1 MKIQRFTNEAEWIQA
16 SVQVVLEAYRTTP
29 DHFRLALS
37 GGSTPGPVYGALA
50 GPLDFSKIELYQ
62 VDERCV
68 PWDDP
73 ESNHRLI
80 SESLL
85 KKLTAP
91 PKEFHAFKATPP
103 TESAI
108 QESLKIYE
116 NQLFDLAEH
125 PFTVTILGIGPDG
138 HIASLFPDTPALKEK
153 KRLTAHTHGAKRS
166 ALADRLTLTLPPL
179 LASRTILVLAKGRG
193 KEAVIE
199 ELEHGKKSIHE
210 FPARALKEHPNCIV
224 HFLTG
229 GA

>member
-1 MKIQRFTNEAEWIQA
+1 MKIQRFNNEAEWIQA
-16 SVQVVLEAYRTTP
+16 SVSVVLEACRTTP

-37 GGSTPGPVYGALA
+37 GGSTPAPVYAALA
-50 GPLDFSKIELYQ
+50 TSLIDFSKIELYQ

-103 TESAI
+103 TEAAI

-116 NQLFDLAEH
+116 NQLFDLADH

-138 HIASLFPDTPALKEK
+138 HIASLFPDTAALKEK
-153 KRLTAHTHGAKRS
+153 KRLVTHSQNDHFKIK
-166 ALADRLTLTLPPL
+166 DRLTLTLPPI
-179 LASRTILVLAKGRG
+179 LASRTILVLAKGRD
-193 KEAVIE
+193 KEAIIE
-199 ELEHGKKSIHE
+199 ELEHGKKRVHE
-210 FPARALKEHPNCIV
+210 FPARALADHPNCIV
-224 HFLTG
+224 YFWNG
-229 GA
+229 D